1 MTTVPMTRPRVPSPK
16 PVRDMLGD
24 LLGRGVE
31 VSLGLPYAPQPGE
44 PGTLGVYVDDATIVR
59 AVMVAD
65 LPFSAYAGAAIG
77 LVPLPGAEEAL
88 EQKVLPQSLEENL
101 YEVLNICASLLNAE
115 GLPHLR
121 LYQMYAPGNLPPA
134 EVSGCA
140 RILGGRLDLS
150 VDIAGYGKGRL
161 SVVVLG

>member
-1 MTTVPMTRPRVPSPK
+1 
-16 PVRDMLGD
+16 MLGD

-77 LVPLPGAEEAL
+77 LVPLPGAEEAI
-88 EQKVLPQSLEENL
+88 EQRVLPQSLEENL

>member
-1 MTTVPMTRPRVPSPK
+1 MVTMTRPRVPAPK
-16 PVRDMLGD
+16 PVRDMLTD
-24 LLGRGVE
+24 LLGRNVE
-31 VSLGLPYAPQPGE
+31 VVLGAPYAPQHGE

-59 AVMVAD
+59 AVMVGDMA
-65 LPFSAYAGAAIG
+65 FSAYAGAAIG
-77 LVPLPGAEEAL
+77 LVPVHGAKEAITT
-88 EQKVLPQSLEENL
+88 ERLPQALEENL

-121 LYQMYAPGNLPPA
+121 LYQMFAPGDLPPA
-134 EVSGCA
+134 EVSNCA

-150 VDIAGYGKGRL
+150 VEIAGYGKGRL

>member
-1 MTTVPMTRPRVPSPK
+1 MTTMTRPRVPAPK
-16 PVRDMLGD
+16 PVRDMLTD
-24 LLGRGVE
+24 LLGRNVDIVVGT
-31 VSLGLPYAPQPGE
+31 PYAPMPGE
-44 PGTLGVYVDDATIVR
+44 PGTLAVYVDDATIVR

-77 LVPLPGAEEAL
+77 LVPVHGAQEAIT
-88 EQKVLPQSLEENL
+88 EKVLPQALEENFH
-101 YEVLNICASLLNAE
+101 EVLNIAASLLNAE

-121 LYQMYAPGNLPPA
+121 LYQMYAPGNVAPT
-134 EVSGCA
+134 EVANCA
-140 RILGGRLDLS
+140 RILGGRLDLT